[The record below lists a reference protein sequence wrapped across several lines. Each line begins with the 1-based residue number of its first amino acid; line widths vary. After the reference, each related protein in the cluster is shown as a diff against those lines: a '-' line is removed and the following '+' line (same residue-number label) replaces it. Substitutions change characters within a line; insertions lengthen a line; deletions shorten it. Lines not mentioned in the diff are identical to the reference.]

1 MSLNTM
7 IQEMLLEVPGIASSQ
22 AKIYL
27 NRALGLIYDMQMWSW
42 QLKESGWL
50 TPGLQFPVPGSP
62 GNSLGSV
69 HVTAF
74 SDQVVPS
81 AAAKAAWLAYTGMPL
96 FTQFQFRSPFYSL
109 YNILAINPTTG
120 VLTLDR
126 PWMEPTDTQATYMI
140 YQAYFAVPV
149 PDFKRFLSARDTTN
163 NWPMDYWSL
172 SQKDLAVK
180 DAERTIFDD
189 PNYFV
194 PYEQDQRPNSATL
207 GNMLYELWP
216 QPLSQLPYTY
226 QYLRRGPL
234 LQNPNDAVPYPLTE
248 EPVLWRAKQVAF
260 MSKEASKGEDM
271 QRGQGADWKFLIQ
284 EAEDQFKKTLKPI
297 KDRDS
302 DLVALYFSKY
312 RPDFFNNGEPFA
324 TDTGQLNIGRF

>member
-1 MSLNTM
+1 MSFNTM

-22 AKIYL
+22 AKKYL
-27 NRALGLIYDMQMWSW
+27 NRALEIIYDSQMWSF

-62 GNSLGSV
+62 GTSLGNVS
-69 HVTAF
+69 VTAF

-81 AAAKAAWLAYTGMPL
+81 ASAKAAWLAYTGMPL

-109 YNILAINPTTG
+109 YNIIAINSVTG

-126 PWMEPTDTQATYMI
+126 PWMEPTDASAAYMI

-189 PNYFV
+189 PNYIV
-194 PYEQDQRPNSATL
+194 PYQQDQRPNSATF

-216 QPLSQLPYTY
+216 QPMSQLPYSY
-226 QYLRRGPL
+226 QYLRRGPF
-234 LQNPNDAVPYPLTE
+234 LQNPNDTVPYPLTE
-248 EPVLWRAKQVAF
+248 EPVVWRAKEVAF
-260 MSKEASKGEDM
+260 SFKEANKGEDM
-271 QRGQGADWKFLIQ
+271 QRGQGADWKFLMQ
-284 EAEDQFKKTLKPI
+284 EAEDQFKKTMKPV

-302 DLVALYFSKY
+302 DLVSLYFQRY
-312 RPDFFNNGEPFA
+312 RPDFYNNGEPFA